1 MDGVVQNET
10 HVWTVDVR
18 DETDTLPREADEYDA
33 KVVTYAQYFND
44 ANNNDRRTRT
54 TAPSAADCNLSGDRQ
69 GDQTQWDFADITLT
83 RDNNDL
89 NGFSITSAA
98 IPTAAN
104 DAEDTMVRV
113 CVRATE
119 ASKEDTDVN
128 GPWRIG
134 GDTRVPKKTE

>member
-119 ASKEDTDVN
+119 ASKE
-128 GPWRIG
+128 
-134 GDTRVPKKTE
+134 KTPT